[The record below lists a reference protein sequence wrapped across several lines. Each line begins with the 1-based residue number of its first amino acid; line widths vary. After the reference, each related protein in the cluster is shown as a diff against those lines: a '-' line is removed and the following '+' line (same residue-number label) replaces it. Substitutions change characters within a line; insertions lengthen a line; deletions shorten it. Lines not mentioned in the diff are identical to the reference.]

1 MDSINLLVQKA
12 IVTDIYKAVS
22 NIGATYLRE
31 FFELRPNSRRMDL
44 IVPRVDSTTYGLK
57 SLRFHG
63 AKLWSN
69 LPIEAKS
76 ADNIDD
82 FKTALVNF
90 KGIECKCAMCKFTQI

>member
-1 MDSINLLVQKA
+1 MDF
-12 IVTDIYKAVS
+12 IVS
-22 NIGATYLRE
+22 H
-31 FFELRPNSRRMDL
+31 
-44 IVPRVDSTTYGLK
+44 VDSATHVLK

-90 KGIECKCAMCKFTQI
+90 KGIECKCAKWKFTQI